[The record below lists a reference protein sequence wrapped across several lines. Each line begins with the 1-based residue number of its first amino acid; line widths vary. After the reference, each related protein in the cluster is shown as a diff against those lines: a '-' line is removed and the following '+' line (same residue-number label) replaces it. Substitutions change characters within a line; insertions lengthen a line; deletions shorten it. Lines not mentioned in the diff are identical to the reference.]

1 MVALPPV
8 IPENLPEIW
17 SPGHGSVCLQTVSAT
32 PSIHGV
38 ESRSRQ
44 PSHGCS
50 PTEVVTS
57 VPICISTILPCGERS
72 GKSEGGESL
81 HNFDNPSM
89 ANTAMV
95 WAATGNV
102 SAESTSSSS
111 FSNSVKGPTGK
122 NPSSSGKQFS
132 KTSGLENFR
141 QNLANKGISER
152 AAGLI
157 AAARRPGSLSNYE
170 SSWGK
175 WASWCGKQQVSPFQC
190 PINFVL
196 DFLAQLYELKYGY
209 GTINCHRSAISAY
222 HDPIGNVP
230 VG

>member
-1 MVALPPV
+1 
-8 IPENLPEIW
+8 
-17 SPGHGSVCLQTVSAT
+17 
-32 PSIHGV
+32 
-38 ESRSRQ
+38 
-44 PSHGCS
+44 
-50 PTEVVTS
+50 
-57 VPICISTILPCGERS
+57 
-72 GKSEGGESL
+72 
-81 HNFDNPSM
+81 M
-89 ANTAMV
+89 ANTAVV

-122 NPSSSGKQFS
+122 HPSSSGKQFF

-175 WASWCGKQQVSPFQC
+175 WSSWCGKQQVSPFQC
-190 PINFVL
+190 PITFVL
-196 DFLAQLYELKYGY
+196 DFLAQLYELKYEY
-209 GTINCHRSAISAY
+209 STINCYRSAISAY

-230 VG
+230 VGQHPQVSALMTGIFNQRPPKPRYSFVWDVEQVLTYLDQLPSNDHLSDRLLTLKLTMLLALASACRCSNAWISAT